1 MYRLGCTTSVEGL
14 ALVSQIAL
22 VIVLGSDSEV
32 VTMHEV
38 IPSLN
43 FNSVNGLGGSQ
54 REFRMEWH
62 NELPQQL
69 VV

>member
-38 IPSLN
+38 IPSFN

-62 NELPQQL
+62 NEMPQQL